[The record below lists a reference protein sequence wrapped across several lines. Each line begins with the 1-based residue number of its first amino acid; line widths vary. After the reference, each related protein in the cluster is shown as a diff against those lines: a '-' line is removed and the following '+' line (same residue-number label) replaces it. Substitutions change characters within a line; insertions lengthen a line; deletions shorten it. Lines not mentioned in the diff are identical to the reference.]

1 MTFCKRL
8 IHLSF
13 LFLILSSLM
22 GQEQEIDNFY
32 PCEEGSLNEYGLV
45 TFFEDQ
51 LRERAIPYQI
61 ITYNNRAERHSFS
74 RSLQV
79 DFNPMKENRL
89 YLAFSLN
96 GNSPLSSLNGKIF
109 YRLIEVFTTNA
120 PTTGVTLLFLGGE
133 RNTPPV
139 GSLDF
144 LQDFTREE
152 TSTLI
157 YLDIKGSDLY
167 LESSIEDYN
176 APYWLV
182 KEFSH
187 SLKAA
192 FIYFTR
198 DDMRNILSRTGLSMN
213 QTLLSPWLERGI
225 PSLLLTSKEEGK
237 QGLDYERVIENV
249 VKSMVD
255 FTERFDSLEKDNQE
269 TNYLPFSLGF
279 SHYSMGELK
288 SLQCIIV
295 FISLFVLIIV
305 FQSRNFRLNL
315 KKNRR
320 NSWALVLIFSLVFIF
335 LYLSSLII
343 EEIIFIKN
351 IDDLWL
357 RIPRDI
363 LYFKLLL
370 ALLFSSFFLF
380 IVRGLPLPRTPHFY
394 SYGAFLFA
402 LVNMIILL
410 QKDITLIYYS
420 LWLYLCLFLFLLNRK
435 IMIKTLITI
444 IMPVPILIILTTIV
458 IKSYPEL
465 SRLILLDRI
474 EGNMI
479 ITTFLMPQILLLT
492 SLHFSR
498 YYYHKERRS
507 YTAWAVFVLVPAF
520 LIFIT
525 LRIVLLDPFSG
536 QDKQLVNIRDQM
548 DYSRNTRTIYLS
560 SPNPLGNINLTY
572 NNKSLNLNNLGNEL
586 TIQEQLD
593 TSYLSYSGE
602 LNTFLDRKRLQLTIE
617 PRGNPNS
624 LEILL
629 YTTEGNITVYDC
641 NFPYFP
647 SSDNKQ
653 VPIGIGK
660 NPVFPLN
667 IDLTLTADSKPIMQ
681 IVIIYDTPP
690 LAEPVIG
697 NKPVE
702 LNHTMTITQELDLS
716 FSQKSY
722 SFPSTR
728 K

>member
-1 MTFCKRL
+1 
-8 IHLSF
+8 
-13 LFLILSSLM
+13 
-22 GQEQEIDNFY
+22 
-32 PCEEGSLNEYGLV
+32 
-45 TFFEDQ
+45 
-51 LRERAIPYQI
+51 
-61 ITYNNRAERHSFS
+61 
-74 RSLQV
+74 
-79 DFNPMKENRL
+79 
-89 YLAFSLN
+89 
-96 GNSPLSSLNGKIF
+96 
-109 YRLIEVFTTNA
+109 
-120 PTTGVTLLFLGGE
+120 
-133 RNTPPV
+133 
-139 GSLDF
+139 
-144 LQDFTREE
+144 
-152 TSTLI
+152 
-157 YLDIKGSDLY
+157 
-167 LESSIEDYN
+167 
-176 APYWLV
+176 
-182 KEFSH
+182 
-187 SLKAA
+187 
-192 FIYFTR
+192 
-198 DDMRNILSRTGLSMN
+198 
-213 QTLLSPWLERGI
+213 
-225 PSLLLTSKEEGK
+225 
-237 QGLDYERVIENV
+237 
-249 VKSMVD
+249 
-255 FTERFDSLEKDNQE
+255 
-269 TNYLPFSLGF
+269 
-279 SHYSMGELK
+279 
-288 SLQCIIV
+288 
-295 FISLFVLIIV
+295 
-305 FQSRNFRLNL
+305 
-315 KKNRR
+315 
-320 NSWALVLIFSLVFIF
+320 
-335 LYLSSLII
+335 
-343 EEIIFIKN
+343 
-351 IDDLWL
+351 
-357 RIPRDI
+357 
-363 LYFKLLL
+363 
-370 ALLFSSFFLF
+370 
-380 IVRGLPLPRTPHFY
+380 
-394 SYGAFLFA
+394 
-402 LVNMIILL
+402 
-410 QKDITLIYYS
+410 
-420 LWLYLCLFLFLLNRK
+420 
-435 IMIKTLITI
+435 
-444 IMPVPILIILTTIV
+444 
-458 IKSYPEL
+458 
-465 SRLILLDRI
+465 
-474 EGNMI
+474 
-479 ITTFLMPQILLLT
+479 MPQILLLT